1 MLVVALGSGEPAL
14 TVANPMRFLH
24 LKIDHFLFLI
34 CMLGNRR
41 GTRAAARGRL
51 TQETEGGWMLCHGP
65 RRLGLCSLF
74 DFVYNCVLEQ
84 VGSRGGQE
92 EVLEFS
98 KRTAAQVKAIL
109 AQGQVFSRTVSLML
123 DVVLVMRRQ
132 N

>member
-1 MLVVALGSGEPAL
+1 
-14 TVANPMRFLH
+14 
-24 LKIDHFLFLI
+24 
-34 CMLGNRR
+34 
-41 GTRAAARGRL
+41 
-51 TQETEGGWMLCHGP
+51 MLCHGP

-109 AQGQVFSRTVSLML
+109 AQGHVFLRSVSLML
-123 DVVLVMRRQ
+123 GIVSVTRRRGIKGNYLYRWQ
-132 N
+132 

>member
-1 MLVVALGSGEPAL
+1 
-14 TVANPMRFLH
+14 
-24 LKIDHFLFLI
+24 
-34 CMLGNRR
+34 
-41 GTRAAARGRL
+41 
-51 TQETEGGWMLCHGP
+51 MLCHGP
-65 RRLGLCSLF
+65 RRLGQRSVF
-74 DFVYNCVLEQ
+74 DFGYNCVLEQ

-109 AQGQVFSRTVSLML
+109 AQGQVFSRIVSLML